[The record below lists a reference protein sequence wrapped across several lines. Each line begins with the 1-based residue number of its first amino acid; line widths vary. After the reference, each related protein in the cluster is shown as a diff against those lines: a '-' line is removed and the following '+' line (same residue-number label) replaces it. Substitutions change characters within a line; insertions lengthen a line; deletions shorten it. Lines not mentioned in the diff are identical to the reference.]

1 MSEQLQRERWLCFQV
16 DDETYAHPV
25 NAVREIFS
33 YSKPVPVPGAQAFVE
48 GVLNVRGDIVTI
60 VSCRHLLGLEN
71 EPCLSGHIIIIE
83 TATGLLGV
91 TVDRAD
97 QIRLLQCEDMVATE
111 HSPEQSP
118 VSGTILHKQQ
128 LLILTD
134 FNRCVNPLENYE

>member
-1 MSEQLQRERWLCFQV
+1 MSEQLQREQWLCFQV

-25 NAVREIFS
+25 DTVREIFS
-33 YSKPVPVPGAQAFVE
+33 YSKPVPVPGAQASVE

-60 VSCRHLLGLEN
+60 VSCRHLLELKH
-71 EPCLSGHIIIIE
+71 EPNLSGHIIIIE
-83 TATGLLGV
+83 TAAGLIGI
-91 TVDRAD
+91 TVDRVD

-118 VSGTILHKQQ
+118 VSGTILHQQQ

-134 FNRCVNPLENYE
+134 FNRCVNQLENYE